1 MYDSRSAV
9 DRAFDA
15 LIGYEIQKLNNHLP
29 RQRRTLSELLATNN
43 DPTIEASEGTI
54 LLRRSELQELA
65 KIVPTEYHDRLRI
78 PFVILRRM
86 EMGRSIYTV
95 AGDRIETFTIQKILE
110 RTDDSF
116 HEMYKHREQT
126 FLYRPEVTELVG
138 KFHTLVVIG
147 FGVPQELT
155 DYAPKRD

>member
-1 MYDSRSAV
+1 
-9 DRAFDA
+9 
-15 LIGYEIQKLNNHLP
+15 
-29 RQRRTLSELLATNN
+29 
-43 DPTIEASEGTI
+43 
-54 LLRRSELQELA
+54 
-65 KIVPTEYHDRLRI
+65 
-78 PFVILRRM
+78 M

-95 AGDRIETFTIQKILE
+95 AGDRIETFTIQKILG

>member
-1 MYDSRSAV
+1 MYDSKSAV

-95 AGDRIETFTIQKILE
+95 AGDRIETFTIQKILG

>member
-9 DRAFDA
+9 DRALDA

-95 AGDRIETFTIQKILE
+95 AGDRIETFTIQKILG

>member
-15 LIGYEIQKLNNHLP
+15 FIGYEIQKLNNHLP

-95 AGDRIETFTIQKILE
+95 AGDRIETFTIQKILG

>member
-95 AGDRIETFTIQKILE
+95 AGDRIETFTIQKILG